1 MITLNSFLAS
11 VWAVV
16 SLSANFMRESP
27 DYTSPLETQA
37 LMGTVAE
44 VLERDSYWV
53 KIRVP
58 DGYEAWTTELGLS
71 FLDEKGK
78 EEWCAAPKWIFTS
91 DYSHIHERP
100 SDSSPTLSDL
110 VMGDVLLKAPGKA
123 DDWVEAVLPSGVH
136 GWIRG
141 NEVED
146 YSAWSAARSR
156 SAAGIIGLAR
166 SFMGVPYMW
175 GGSSV
180 KAFDCSGLVQ
190 FVFRMNGIELPRNT
204 GPQSKS
210 GEPVKPVLS
219 AMRPGD
225 LVFFGESRP
234 SHVAIY
240 MGDGKI
246 IHCSQMVRISSLKKG
261 DEDFYDRGILCVRRI
276 KKLF

>member
-71 FLDEKGK
+71 FLDEKEK
-78 EEWCAAPKWIFTS
+78 EEWCSAPKWICTADF
-91 DYSHIHERP
+91 SHIHERP
-100 SDSSPTLSDL
+100 SGDSPRLSDL
-110 VMGDVLLKAPGKA
+110 VMGDLLLKASGNS
-123 DDWVEAVLPSGVH
+123 DGWVEAVLPSGTH
-136 GWIRG
+136 GWVRAD
-141 NEVED
+141 ELED
-146 YSAWSAARSR
+146 YDTWSASRDR
-156 SAAGIIGLAR
+156 SAAGIIKLAQ
-166 SFMGVPYMW
+166 SFLGVPYMW
-175 GGSSV
+175 GGTSV

-190 FVFRMNGIELPRNT
+190 FVFGMNGIDLPRNT
-204 GPQSKS
+204 GPQSRA
-210 GEPVKPVLS
+210 GMPVKPVLS

-225 LVFFGESRP
+225 LVFFGNTKP

-246 IHCSQMVRISSLKKG
+246 IHCSHMVRISSLKKG
-261 DEDFYDRGILCVRRI
+261 EEDSYDRQILCVRRVI
-276 KKLF
+276 

>member
-1 MITLNSFLAS
+1 MITLNSFFAS

-16 SLSANFMRESP
+16 NLSANFMRESP

-37 LMGTVAE
+37 LMGTVVE
-44 VLERDSYWV
+44 VLEKESYWI

-91 DYSHIHERP
+91 DYSYFHERP
-100 SDSSPTLSDL
+100 SDDSPRLCDL
-110 VMGDVLLKAPGKA
+110 IMGDILLRAPGKA
-123 DDWVEAVLPSGVH
+123 GGWVEAILPSGAH
-136 GWIRG
+136 GWVRG

-146 YSAWSAARSR
+146 YSVWSASRGR
-156 SAAGIIGLAR
+156 SAEDIIALAE
-166 SFMGVPYMW
+166 SFLGVTYMW
-175 GGSSV
+175 GGTSV

-190 FVFRMNGIELPRNT
+190 FVFGMNGIALPRNT

-210 GEPVKPVLS
+210 GVAVRPVLS

-225 LVFFGESRP
+225 LVFFGSTKP

-246 IHCSQMVRISSLKKG
+246 IHCSHMVRISSLRKG
-261 DEDFYDRGILCVRRI
+261 DADFYDRQILCVRRVI
-276 KKLF
+276 